1 MREDAKMRSLLSPVL
16 VVLVAANAWAGAGT
30 RGFSNADVTGNYNW
44 LAQGSAVVPNTP
56 IAFPV
61 VIIGTVFS
69 DGQGTM
75 QGTATVNLSRPGSG
89 LTPGQPVALAL
100 TYEVAEDGTGQW
112 FAAVNPNE
120 PPSLLG
126 SGAMVIGAHDE
137 VYIVSTQPGRVLSTT
152 AKKQKPPSGG
162 FSNATLGG
170 AWALTCHGALVTATE
185 DALTPEI
192 VPVAVIG
199 LMTNDGDGTFSAAVT
214 VNINGDVTPE
224 AYTGETRVNSDG
236 LVTATATSTEPVL
249 LANLSGVVDNRHEF
263 RAISTDPGRIVSCAF
278 TAQER
283 PDEDRDQRRR
293 HAR

>member
-1 MREDAKMRSLLSPVL
+1 M
-16 VVLVAANAWAGAGT
+16 VVLGVAHAGARDGS
-30 RGFSNADVTGNYNW
+30 RGFRNADIQGTYSW
-44 LAQGSAVVPNTP
+44 LAQGSAVVAGTP
-56 IAFPV
+56 SAFPIV
-61 VIIGTVFS
+61 VIGTVFS
-69 DGQGTM
+69 DGQGHM
-75 QGTATVNLSRPGSG
+75 HGTGIVNPGGPASG

-249 LANLSGVVDNRHEF
+249 LANLSGVVDNHHEF

>member
-1 MREDAKMRSLLSPVL
+1 MRRMLLTPVL
-16 VVLVAANAWAGAGT
+16 VVLVAATAWAGAGT

-89 LTPGQPVALAL
+89 LTPGQQVALAL
-100 TYEVAEDGTGQW
+100 TYEVAADGTGQW

-137 VYIVSTQPGRVLSTT
+137 VHIVSTQPGRVLSTT
-152 AKKQKPPSGG
+152 AKKQKPPDGG

-185 DALTPEI
+185 DALTPAI

-224 AYTGETRVNSDG
+224 AYTGETRVKSDG

-249 LANLSGVVDNRHEF
+249 LAHLSGIVDNRHEF
-263 RAISTDPGRIVSCAF
+263 RAISTDPGSIVSCAF

-283 PDEDRDQRRR
+283 PD
-293 HAR
+293 

>member
-1 MREDAKMRSLLSPVL
+1 MLLTPVL
-16 VVLVAANAWAGAGT
+16 VVLVAATAWAGAGT

-89 LTPGQPVALAL
+89 LTPGQPIALAL

-137 VYIVSTQPGRVLSTT
+137 VSIVSTQPGRVLSTT

-199 LMTNDGDGTFSAAVT
+199 LMTNAGDGTFSAAVT
-214 VNINGDVTPE
+214 VNINGDVRPE

-249 LANLSGVVDNRHEF
+249 LANLSGVVDNRHAF

-278 TAQER
+278 TAQGR
-283 PDEDRDQRRR
+283 PAEDQE
-293 HAR
+293 

>member
-1 MREDAKMRSLLSPVL
+1 MRSLLSPVL

-249 LANLSGVVDNRHEF
+249 LANLSGVVDNHHEF

-278 TAQER
+278 TAQGR